1 MAKKKKNQIEDDELD
16 DELDDDFDDDLDED
30 LDIDIDDD
38 DMDDDFEDGDD
49 DEDGED
55 EESEEENV
63 DEMAEIESKLQKG
76 EDIAN
81 IPDSNTSM
89 LPKSRTIYACPL
101 TKKIFYKNKWIKDT
115 VTDLYT
121 VRTELA
127 VSDQMLERAKKIG
140 FFIGSIEVYDK
151 DLEETKDEII
161 NLAQTVEAELENKMP
176 FDVIIDIN
184 EVNGILYI
192 FTNTTR
198 LAVEIAKRLRQER
211 GGAIQYEWFE
221 RNQYVRAKWFS
232 EVQNREYF
240 RNRIRAAKE
249 RRIGMFNFEEE

>member
-1 MAKKKKNQIEDDELD
+1 MAKKKKNQIEDDEFEND
-16 DELDDDFDDDLDED
+16 DELDDDLDIDDEFENDDELDDDIDIDDDLDED
-30 LDIDIDDD
+30 
-38 DMDDDFEDGDD
+38 
-49 DEDGED
+49 ED
-55 EESEEENV
+55 EGEEPEEENV

-101 TKKIFYKNKWIKDT
+101 TKKIFYKNKWIKDM

-127 VSDQMLERAKKIG
+127 VCDQMLERAKKIG

-151 DLEETKDEII
+151 DLKETKEEIV
-161 NLAQTVEAELENKMP
+161 NLAQMVEAELENKMP
-176 FDVIIDIN
+176 FDVILDIN
-184 EVNGILYI
+184 EVNDILYI

>member
-1 MAKKKKNQIEDDELD
+1 
-16 DELDDDFDDDLDED
+16 
-30 LDIDIDDD
+30 
-38 DMDDDFEDGDD
+38 
-49 DEDGED
+49 
-55 EESEEENV
+55 
-63 DEMAEIESKLQKG
+63 MAEIESKLQKG

-127 VSDQMLERAKKIG
+127 VCDQMLERAKKIG

-151 DLEETKDEII
+151 DLKETRDEII

-176 FDVIIDIN
+176 FDVILDIN
-184 EVNGILYI
+184 EVNDILYI

>member
-1 MAKKKKNQIEDDELD
+1 MAKKKKNQIEDDEFEND
-16 DELDDDFDDDLDED
+16 DELDDDLDIDDEFENDDELDDDIDIDDDLDED
-30 LDIDIDDD
+30 
-38 DMDDDFEDGDD
+38 
-49 DEDGED
+49 ED
-55 EESEEENV
+55 EGEEPEEEDV

-101 TKKIFYKNKWIKDT
+101 TKKIFYKNKWIKDM

-127 VSDQMLERAKKIG
+127 VCDQMLERAKKIG

-151 DLEETKDEII
+151 DLKETKEEIV
-161 NLAQTVEAELENKMP
+161 NLAQMVEAELENKMP
-176 FDVIIDIN
+176 FDVILDIN
-184 EVNGILYI
+184 EVNDILYI